1 MSLEASL
8 QVNLKFDMPDCLLSI
23 DYTPTFLESDET
35 NPAEP
40 FFIDAGISSQN
51 LADSNDTGLA
61 NIRAAAL
68 RRGEHLCMALND
80 SAYEGMGGSAGA
92 RGKKVFRH
100 KSNLTGKNFPLSK
113 SRTRW
118 HISSTGRVQ

>member
-1 MSLEASL
+1 
-8 QVNLKFDMPDCLLSI
+8 MPFSI
-23 DYTPTFLESDET
+23 GYTPTFLESDET

-51 LADSNDTGLA
+51 LADGSDTGLA

-80 SAYEGMGGSAGA
+80 SAYEGIGGSAGA

-100 KSNLTGKNFPLSK
+100 KSNLTGKNFLVSK
-113 SRTRW
+113 
-118 HISSTGRVQ
+118 